1 MSLTEIT
8 LETLSLEDDDFSPV
22 QRKKSRNPK
31 NRLPAS
37 LLWQIPA
44 SVLKQKKGRKL
55 WSTDRYNDLGCKG
68 CNISFHK
75 KDQLRF
81 HMEEEHQN
89 KSIAIRPS
97 SKTSPRSLR
106 QNPATNRRS
115 PRMLN
120 RSRGSK
126 CDDDDIEVL
135 DDLDCSFN
143 SQQSGS
149 SRPRRS
155 SIEVVDLEDS
165 DEEDDIQEITLVE
178 EQREDSLSEK
188 VSLIQKQDE
197 EILLVED
204 DNIGEVSKFK
214 RKSEFFQQSE
224 DSLKKPKMSGQ
235 TDVSLG
241 DEMIEVK
248 NKSGKSMFVKKST
261 LSKVMSETR
270 LKSGVVSPVAR
281 HLSTSSI

>member
-1 MSLTEIT
+1 MSLTQIT
-8 LETLSLEDDDFSPV
+8 LESLSLEDDDFSPV
-22 QRKKSRNPK
+22 QRKKPRNPK

-75 KDQLRF
+75 KDQLMF
-81 HMEEEHQN
+81 HMEEEHRN
-89 KSIAIRPS
+89 KSSAIRPM

-106 QNPATNRRS
+106 QNPATVRRS
-115 PRMLN
+115 PRVLN
-120 RSRGSK
+120 RSRGSR
-126 CDDDDIEVL
+126 CDDDDDIEVL

-165 DEEDDIQEITLVE
+165 DEDDDIQEITLDE
-178 EQREDSLSEK
+178 EEREDPLTEK
-188 VSLIQKQDE
+188 VSLIPKEDE

-204 DNIGEVSKFK
+204 DNIGDVSKFK
-214 RKSEFFQQSE
+214 RKSESFQQNE
-224 DSLKKPKMSGQ
+224 DSLKKPKISGQ
-235 TDVSLG
+235 TEVTVG
-241 DEMIEVK
+241 EEIIEVK

-270 LKSGVVSPVAR
+270 LKS
-281 HLSTSSI
+281 TSSI